1 MMYINTFE
9 SLMMWFELLVWS
21 LLRRDGRSLENFLE
35 DYFAGRLKRYVKSEP
50 VPAKNNAAVKV
61 SETHVFNVLDCFIR
75 SSLTVW
81 YQVLTQADV
90 CGQVVVA
97 DTFEEIVNDPE
108 KDVLIEFYAP
118 WCGHCKKLEPK
129 YTELGERVSITWHL
143 HLRLNHF
150 SSCVSVFYGLSYTVT
165 PVL

>member
-1 MMYINTFE
+1 MQL
-9 SLMMWFELLVWS
+9 SRLV
-21 LLRRDGRSLENFLE
+21 R
-35 DYFAGRLKRYVKSEP
+35 
-50 VPAKNNAAVKV
+50 
-61 SETHVFNVLDCFIR
+61 HVFNVLDCFIR

-129 YTELGERVSITWHL
+129 YTELGEQVSL
-143 HLRLNHF
+143 HDISV
-150 SSCVSVFYGLSYTVT
+150 SSSLSETLLILVF
-165 PVL
+165 